1 MYIRIGMNIPSGKSI
16 QNIIAGWCFSFLLL
30 TPAILPGQQDSLPKG
45 LALSGFLETYYAW
58 ENKSISTNGSW
69 PSHLVSHYRNQE
81 FALNLAL
88 LQAAWNKPG
97 LRARFGIMA
106 GNYPM
111 ANLAGEPVGLR
122 NLYEASVALRLSPR
136 RHWWAEVGLFPS
148 HIGFETPIG
157 ADNLNLSRS
166 IVADNSPYY
175 EQGVKLT
182 WQNPDKK
189 WVLSLLALNGWQKMV
204 KDNPQPALEGG
215 GHQVTYAP
223 GKGWLINSSSY
234 VGLAPRPVSGNSTAT
249 WAREERVYHNLYV
262 QWHGSG
268 RWQLISGVD
277 YGIHRITGTGWRSFY
292 APVVISR
299 YAFRENMRVAVRA
312 EGYHDPSQIVWV
324 NPSGTRIVSFSAN
337 WDYEYQRGILFRLE
351 YRPFLYA
358 QSHYRPESILTRN
371 RLTFSFCCRL

>member
-1 MYIRIGMNIPSGKSI
+1 MYIRIRMGNPSGNSI
-16 QNIIAGWCFSFLLL
+16 KKIITVWWFYCLLL
-30 TPAILPGQQDSLPKG
+30 TPAILPGQQDSVSKG

-58 ENKSISTNGSW
+58 ENKSGTNNGSW
-69 PSHLVSHYRNQE
+69 PAHMVSHYRNQE

-88 LQAAWNKPG
+88 LHAAWNKPG

-106 GNYPM
+106 GNYPI

-122 NLYEASVALRLSPR
+122 NLYEASVAVRLSPR

-157 ADNLNLSRS
+157 SDNLNLSRS

-189 WVLSLLALNGWQKMV
+189 WLLTLLALNGWQKMV
-204 KDNPQPALEGG
+204 KDNPQPVMEGG
-215 GHQVTYAP
+215 GHQLTYMP
-223 GKGWLINSSSY
+223 SKDWLINSSSY
-234 VGLAPRPVSGNSTAT
+234 VGLAPRPVANNPAT
-249 WAREERVYHNLYV
+249 PWIREERVYHNLYV
-262 QWHGSG
+262 QWKGPG
-268 RWQLISGVD
+268 RWQLIGGLD
-277 YGIHRITGTGWRSFY
+277 YGIHNLTGTSWRSFY
-292 APVVISR
+292 APVVICR

-312 EGYHDPSQIVWV
+312 EGYHDPSQVVWV
-324 NPSGTRIVSFSAN
+324 NPSGTRIISFSAN
-337 WDYEYQRGILFRLE
+337 WDYEYRPGILLRME

-358 QSHYRPESILTRN
+358 QRNYHPESFLTRN
-371 RLTFSFCCRL
+371 RLTLSICCRL